1 MRHVLPLLV
10 VAGTLDRRYLGP
22 TIGTEDGKIGDP
34 NDSKLQNLE
43 YGYVFTDLRR
53 SVYTPAFRNQ
63 RLELFEAFDF
73 GSNNLAIA
81 KRNTS
86 TVAPQALYM
95 MNHPFVI
102 EQSRATAKRLLSNK
116 ALGDNTARLDRLYES
131 ALGRLPTERERQLT
145 SDFVQVSAGEPDAQ
159 EAAEQSWS
167 LLAQSIFASVDFRYI
182 E

>member
-1 MRHVLPLLV
+1 M
-10 VAGTLDRRYLGP
+10 
-22 TIGTEDGKIGDP
+22 
-34 NDSKLQNLE
+34 
-43 YGYVFTDLRR
+43 RR
-53 SVYTPAFRNQ
+53 SVYAPAFRNQ

-102 EQSRATAKRLLSNK
+102 EQGRATAKQLLSAK
-116 ALGDNTARLDRLYES
+116 SLRDDKARLNRLYEA
-131 ALGRLPTERERQLT
+131 ALGRAPTERERQLT
-145 SDFVQVSAGEPDAQ
+145 SDFVQVSAGEPNAR
-159 EAAEQSWS
+159 ETAEQNWA